1 MARFSYGEAYGRIAG
16 ALYAAQDIMLRER
29 GSVDRTWYVL
39 NVCDSPVC
47 LERLGLRKSDVS
59 RFFWHFVARH
69 WADFDGIPHAKFAAE
84 FARHRAGWEP
94 EIMTWGHPKGTDNL
108 RTYKGLPDSVTVYR
122 GQGMSQPVGLSWT
135 LERDIAAAFASGPR
149 GESNPEPVILTRTI
163 ARKDIAFVVNEREE
177 SEVVL
182 FAPPKREKC
191 HTMILDAPAF
201 ADAL

>member
-1 MARFSYGEAYGRIAG
+1 
-16 ALYAAQDIMLRER
+16 
-29 GSVDRTWYVL
+29 
-39 NVCDSPVC
+39 
-47 LERLGLRKSDVS
+47 
-59 RFFWHFVARH
+59 
-69 WADFDGIPHAKFAAE
+69 
-84 FARHRAGWEP
+84 
-94 EIMTWGHPKGTDNL
+94 MTWGHPKGTDNL